1 MYYADCTF
9 QEPIGAFNLAN
20 SLEFEVGAGYEV
32 TNPPK
37 LAVGDDHTHQLSRF
51 LTVLATDEH
60 GVTVYD
66 GWYGEGLASLHLSHE
81 VLAQL
86 DVKRLQSRGDGV
98 AADLASAIASSAAA
112 AIERRDQVKEHGG
125 AEQSV
130 HASQR
135 FFVQF
140 FSGQIRGLAS
150 KGLINPD
157 LAVQMISLS
166 TGVELAVGE

>member
-1 MYYADCTF
+1 MGNT
-9 QEPIGAFNLAN
+9 
-20 SLEFEVGAGYEV
+20 LEFEVGAGYEV
-32 TNPPK
+32 ANPPK
-37 LAVGDDHTHQLSRF
+37 LAVGEGHTHQLSRF
-51 LTVLATDEH
+51 FTVLATDEH

-66 GWYGEGLASLHLSHE
+66 GWYGEGFSSLHLSND

-86 DVKRLQSRGDGV
+86 DVTRLPSRGEAG
-98 AADLASAIASSAAA
+98 AADLANAIASSAAA
-112 AIERRDQVKEHGG
+112 AIERRDQVKVHGD

-140 FSGQIRGLAS
+140 LSGQIRGLAS
-150 KGLINPD
+150 KGMINPD

-166 TGVELAVGE
+166 TGVEFAVGE

>member
-1 MYYADCTF
+1 M
-9 QEPIGAFNLAN
+9 AN
-20 SLEFEVGAGYEV
+20 SHEFEVGAGYEV
-32 TNPPK
+32 ANPPM
-37 LAVGDDHTHQLSRF
+37 LAVGDDETHRLSRF
-51 LTVLATDEH
+51 FTVLTTDEH

-66 GWYGEGLASLHLSHE
+66 GWYGDGLASLHLSHE

-86 DVKRLQSRGDGV
+86 DVTRLPPRGEAV
-98 AADLASAIASSAAA
+98 AAELANAIATSAAA
-112 AIERRDQVKEHGG
+112 AIERRNQVKEHGDSV
-125 AEQSV
+125 QSE

-140 FSGQIRGLAS
+140 FSGQVRGLAS

-166 TGVELAVGE
+166 TGLEFAAGA